1 MEAYRALRATLGA
14 TRAADEGARSILIT
28 SPSASEGKTTTAIN
42 LAESLALAGHKVIL
56 IEADLR
62 KPDVGTTL
70 DLESDAGVIAVLPG
84 EARLEDALV
93 ESPLFGSDL
102 KVLLAEQTA
111 PFASE
116 ILSLPSS
123 RKLIEEA
130 AELADYVIIDSAPL
144 SAVVDALPL
153 AAAVDEVLLVV
164 LLGRTR
170 IRQIAELGEL
180 LAENGITPAGFA
192 LLGAP
197 REGRGYYYA
206 QERKLVRTQT
216 PADLDDQA
224 D

>member
-1 MEAYRALRATLGA
+1 M
-14 TRAADEGARSILIT
+14 
-28 SPSASEGKTTTAIN
+28 
-42 LAESLALAGHKVIL
+42 
-56 IEADLR
+56 
-62 KPDVGTTL
+62 
-70 DLESDAGVIAVLPG
+70 IAVLLG

-170 IRQIAELGEL
+170 VRQISELGEL
-180 LAENGITPAGFA
+180 LSENGITPAGFA

-197 REGRGYYYA
+197 REGRSYYYA
-206 QERKLVRTQT
+206 QERKLVRTQA

-224 D
+224 AQ